1 MQVVTFQRF
10 TLFYSFACMIRK
22 YLSWLEP
29 VENGNDFL
37 QEMCLVSAE
46 YFSNL
51 EFIKEK
57 Y

>member
-29 VENGNDFL
+29 VENGNYFL